1 MPRMS
6 GFEVARQLRSI
17 RPDIPIVLASG
28 YVRPEDEQMAAT
40 IGIQRV
46 LLKPS
51 TVDALAQTLDELLTP
66 AQSAHK
72 A

>member
-1 MPRMS
+1 MPRIS

-28 YVRPEDEQMAAT
+28 YVRPEDELQAAT
-40 IGIQRV
+40 LGIQRV

-51 TVDALAQTLDELLTP
+51 TVDALAQTLDEILTP
-66 AQSAHK
+66 AQSVQK
-72 A
+72 T